1 MKTASCLR
9 RSCLNPRHIIGVK
22 LRMTISNCPA
32 CEEQV
37 TVPQVSS
44 DAIVQC
50 PMCGEEY
57 SIEQITDQLPPAL
70 IVISG
75 SELPEAQPAPDDTSS
90 ESSFPKPGQDFKD
103 SSARKSDS
111 SSFSFDEQDAPT
123 RPRTAASY
131 QPRRA
136 PQKKSP
142 AKGLMAVILGGLLA
156 GPIAQ
161 LILWH
166 AFDKD
171 PLGLAEPIGRI
182 SWLEWLV
189 PDHRVVSLDP
199 DSRIDE
205 GDSFQNPNA
214 QSQNVEPKTFE
225 IEGNHSQ
232 IQGNGFAVP
241 MNGED
246 SGLPTADEIGNEI
259 INRASGKDTRPS
271 DYVLDAPL
279 QNALLLKVSI
289 DSLQAHSDKWL
300 NSRDEVAKE
309 DLPFLERDLYYGLQ
323 MLARSLTFL
332 DLDAP
337 GIGTPFISS
346 QELIKRLQYSE
357 GFNAM
362 LLRQSQLVVENSK
375 EAIQP
380 IVFLGR
386 ATEAFDEGIY
396 SVTNMHIVGTQSPDV
411 TVLYSSE
418 ESPEF
423 KIPSGVYLV
432 FGMLIHSPVDLIQ
445 DYDGEDRPVIVLG
458 NSVPFER
465 P

>member
-1 MKTASCLR
+1 
-9 RSCLNPRHIIGVK
+9 
-22 LRMTISNCPA
+22 MTISNCPA
-32 CEEQV
+32 CDEQV
-37 TVPQVSS
+37 TVPHVSS
-44 DAIVQC
+44 DAVVQC
-50 PMCGEEY
+50 PLCGEEF
-57 SIEQITDQLPPAL
+57 SIEAITDQLPPAL

-75 SELPEAQPAPDDTSS
+75 SELPVAEPASNDISP
-90 ESSFPKPGQDFKD
+90 ESSFPKPGQGFKD
-103 SSARKSDS
+103 SSERKSGS

-142 AKGLMAVILGGLLA
+142 AKALMGVMLGGLLA

-171 PLGLAEPIGRI
+171 PLGLAEPISRI

-189 PDHRVVSLDP
+189 PDNRVVSLDP
-199 DSRIDE
+199 ITDDNGSDEDSE
-205 GDSFQNPNA
+205 SGAMLGQNDNIK
-214 QSQNVEPKTFE
+214 PKTFDLPNNNSQME
-225 IEGNHSQ
+225 EGG
-232 IQGNGFAVP
+232 ILVP
-241 MNGED
+241 MNGGD

-271 DYVLDAPL
+271 DYVLDAPI

-289 DSLQAHSDKWL
+289 DSLEAHADKWL
-300 NSRDEVAKE
+300 NSRDEVANE

-332 DLDAP
+332 DLDGP
-337 GIGTPFISS
+337 DIRDPFISS
-346 QELIKRLQYSE
+346 QALIKRLQYSE

-362 LLRQSQLVVENSK
+362 LAGQSQLVVENN
-375 EAIQP
+375 EEVIQP

-386 ATEAFDEGIY
+386 ATQVFDGGVY
-396 SVTNMHIVGTQSPDV
+396 SATNMHVVGTQAPDV

-423 KIPSGVYLV
+423 KTPSGIYLV
-432 FGMLIHSPVDLIQ
+432 FGMLIQSPVDLIR

-458 NSVPFER
+458 NSTPFER

>member
-1 MKTASCLR
+1 
-9 RSCLNPRHIIGVK
+9 
-22 LRMTISNCPA
+22 MTISNCPA
-32 CEEQV
+32 CDEQV

-44 DAIVQC
+44 DAVVQC

-57 SIEQITDQLPPAL
+57 SIEEITDQLPPAL

-75 SELPEAQPAPDDTSS
+75 SELPVAQPASDISS
-90 ESSFPKPGQDFKD
+90 SDGSFPKPGQGFKD
-103 SSARKSDS
+103 SASSKSDS

-123 RPRTAASY
+123 RPRTATSY

-142 AKGLMAVILGGLLA
+142 AKAIMGVMLGGMLA

-171 PLGLAEPIGRI
+171 PLGLAEPIGRV

-189 PDHRVVSLDP
+189 PDRLTVPLVPITD
-199 DSRIDE
+199 DNGWDE
-205 GDSFQNPNA
+205 QGGSAGLVGQNDQFKPQPQDLPNN
-214 QSQNVEPKTFE
+214 QSQM
-225 IEGNHSQ
+225 Q
-232 IQGNGFAVP
+232 DNGFVLP
-241 MNGED
+241 MNDGN

-259 INRASGKDTRPS
+259 INRASGKDTRPN

-279 QNALLLKVSI
+279 QNALLLTVSM
-289 DSLQAHSDKWL
+289 DSLQAHADKWL
-300 NSRDEVAKE
+300 NSRDEVANE

-337 GIGTPFISS
+337 NINEPFIAS
-346 QELIKRLQYSE
+346 QELIKQLQYSD
-357 GFNAM
+357 GFNVM
-362 LLRQSQLVVENSK
+362 LARQSELVVDNVE

-386 ATEAFDEGIY
+386 ATEALDGGIY
-396 SVTNMHIVGTQSPDV
+396 SATSMHILGSDLEAPDV
-411 TVLYSSE
+411 TVLYSSD
-418 ESPEF
+418 ESPNF
-423 KIPSGVYLV
+423 RTPQGLYLI
-432 FGMLIHSPVDLIQ
+432 FGMLIQSPVDLIR
-445 DYDGEDRPVIVLG
+445 DFDGEDKPVIVLG